1 MTFALTRPAAFTL
14 RRSHPALRVAS
25 LVLLLAL
32 AACANDKDPN
42 ADYVDRPVGDLYNAG
57 LDQML
62 NEQYEPAAKTFDEVE
77 RQHPYSKWAT
87 KAELM
92 AAYAHYQSNKYDAA
106 IATLDGFIQ
115 LHPGNPDAPYAY
127 YLKALC
133 SYQQIADV
141 RRDQKLTHDA
151 LNALQEVITR
161 FPDTRYARDAR
172 LKLDLTRDH
181 LAGKEMDVGRFYM
194 AQKDYL
200 AAVNR
205 FRTVITDFQ
214 TTSQV
219 PEALYRLTE
228 AYTIL
233 GLKGEAKKTAA
244 VLGHNYPGNQWY
256 ADAYALVA
264 DNNNDP
270 DSVDKGDKPSAG
282 KGWLSKLTSW
292 F

>member
-1 MTFALTRPAAFTL
+1 MAIVAL
-14 RRSHPALRVAS
+14 
-25 LVLLLAL
+25 LVGI
-32 AACANDKDPN
+32 AACSGDKDLN
-42 ADYVDRPVGDLYNAG
+42 ANYVDRPVGDLYNAG
-57 LDQML
+57 LDQL
-62 NEQYEPAAKTFDEVE
+62 VAGQYESAVKTFNEVD
-77 RQHPYSKWAT
+77 RQHPYSRWAT

-92 AAYAHYQSNKYDAA
+92 AAYADYQAGKYDDAV
-106 IATLDGFIQ
+106 TVLDGFIQ
-115 LHPGNPDAPYAY
+115 LHPGNSDAPYAY

-151 LNALQEVITR
+151 MNALQEVITR
-161 FPDTRYARDAR
+161 FPETRYARDAR
-172 LKLDLTRDH
+172 IKLDLTRDH
-181 LAGKEMDVGRFYM
+181 LAGKEMDVGRFYV

-205 FRTVITDFQ
+205 FRTVVTDYQ

-228 AYTIL
+228 VYTIL
-233 GLKGEAKKTAA
+233 GLPGEAKKSAA

-264 DNNNDP
+264 DGNKNP
-270 DSVDKGDKPSAG
+270 DAFDKGEKPG
-282 KGWLSKLTSW
+282 EEKGWLSKLTSW